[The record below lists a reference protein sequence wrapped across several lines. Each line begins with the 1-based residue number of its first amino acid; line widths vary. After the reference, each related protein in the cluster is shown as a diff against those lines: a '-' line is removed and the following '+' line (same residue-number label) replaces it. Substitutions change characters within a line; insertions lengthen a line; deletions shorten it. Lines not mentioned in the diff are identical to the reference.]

1 MHLLFLQQTVGWESI
16 LVLSKGLV
24 KVVGRVANLFSHQ
37 SMTRVSISR
46 EESREMTHFF
56 LSRSGELNLYFSFSS
71 RFSRIWKPN
80 SLSLLEFQDFQEKFL
95 FLFSIYEIL
104 RKKSLSLLDFQDLNR
119 KISLS
124 PLDVWDFTHNFSFTS
139 LESNSIFKKNVNFQ
153 IMYWKVPGKMLT
165 LIFG

>member
-1 MHLLFLQQTVGWESI
+1 MGGQKKICRSFESCLVRPSFPSASLWQESRSREKSLEKWLIFFSLGLENWICISLSLLDFQEFENQILFL
-16 LVLSKGLV
+16 
-24 KVVGRVANLFSHQ
+24 FSNFK
-37 SMTRVSISR
+37 I
-46 EESREMTHFF
+46 FKK
-56 LSRSGELNLYFSFSS
+56 NFSFSS
-71 RFSRIWKPN
+71 RFMRFW
-80 SLSLLEFQDFQEKFL
+80 
-95 FLFSIYEIL
+95 

>member
-1 MHLLFLQQTVGWESI
+1 MTLGTVTHC
-16 LVLSKGLV
+16 LKFHFPT
-24 KVVGRVANLFSHQ
+24 GRGGGSRQQ

-119 KISLS
+119 KICLS
-124 PLDVWDFTHNFSFTS
+124 PLDVWDFTHNFFTS
-139 LESNSIFKKNVNFQ
+139 LRGTVFSRKMSIC
-153 IMYWKVPGKMLT
+153 
-165 LIFG
+165 LIIY

>member
-1 MHLLFLQQTVGWESI
+1 MWQADWWLWLACSLVCRVCRRQAGGSLWQESRSREKSLEKWLICFTLGLENWICISLSLLDFQEFWNRILFL
-16 LVLSKGLV
+16 LSKF
-24 KVVGRVANLFSHQ
+24 KIFKKN
-37 SMTRVSISR
+37 
-46 EESREMTHFF
+46 
-56 LSRSGELNLYFSFSS
+56 FSFSS
-71 RFSRIWKPN
+71 RFMRFW
-80 SLSLLEFQDFQEKFL
+80 
-95 FLFSIYEIL
+95 

-119 KISLS
+119 KKSLS